1 MEYILQVFAGGWHTQ
16 NYTADDI
23 IKRLKTITDTIPVKA
38 VLIGWNLNAGLYRT
52 VGNFLR
58 SRSIDMILWLP
69 VFSETGELLPS
80 EEALDINGRPVGS
93 LALQEGEN
101 FAFSCPLN
109 ENSLHNV
116 QQIYETHFS
125 DCGFDGVFLDK
136 IRTQSFVGGI
146 SGVLSCG
153 CSACRKAYAEHGLSL
168 FHVAGAYADKGDM
181 FLETAGY
188 VPGTGFTFKDPLAEQ
203 FFTLKGKLIAERMT
217 ELCRYFHAKGLT
229 VGLDL
234 YAPLLSRFV
243 GQSYREITAEAD
255 FIKPMLYRK
264 TEAPAGIGYEYRL
277 LKQSLPHTRNYPDID
292 TNEAFLEQQL
302 KEFRDLP
309 CRKYPGIEVN
319 YREDIARTDP
329 AYIRASMKILEEN
342 GMDGAVL
349 AWDVMLAPDEH
360 IRAVKE

>member
-16 NYTADDI
+16 SYTADDI
-23 IKRLKTITDTIPVKA
+23 MTRLNTIIDAIPVRA

-52 VGNFLR
+52 VGDFLH

-80 EEALDINGRPVGS
+80 EEALDINGKPVGS

-101 FAFSCPLN
+101 FAFSCPL
-109 ENSLHNV
+109 STQNV
-116 QQIYETHFS
+116 QQIYETYFS

-153 CSACRKAYAEHGLSL
+153 CPACQKAYAEHGLSL
-168 FHVAGAYADKGDM
+168 SRVSSAYAEKGDA
-181 FLETAGY
+181 FLETSGY
-188 VPGTGFTFKDPLAEQ
+188 VPGTGFTFTDPLAEQ
-203 FFTLKGKLIAERMT
+203 FFALKGTLIAESVTR
-217 ELCRYFHAKGLT
+217 LCRYFHDRGLT

-243 GQSYREITAEAD
+243 GQSYREISCEAD

-277 LKQSLPHTRNYPDID
+277 LRQSLPHARNYPEINTDD
-292 TNEAFLEQQL
+292 RFLEAQL
-302 KEFRDLP
+302 QEFRDLP

-329 AYIRASMKILEEN
+329 AYIRTSMKILEAG

>member
-16 NYTADDI
+16 NYTAEAVI
-23 IKRLKTITDTIPVKA
+23 ERLTTVTEAIPVKA
-38 VLIGWNLNAGLYRT
+38 VLIGWNLNADLYRA
-52 VGNFLR
+52 VGEFLH
-58 SRSIDMILWLP
+58 SRHINMILWLP
-69 VFSETGELLPS
+69 VFSETGELL
-80 EEALDINGRPVGS
+80 EAHDALDVNEKPVGS

-101 FAFSCPLN
+101 FAFSCPVSPRN
-109 ENSLHNV
+109 LHNV
-116 QQIYETHFS
+116 QQIYETYFEN
-125 DCGFDGVFLDK
+125 CGFDGVFLDK

-153 CSACRKAYAEHGLSL
+153 CRGCQNVYAVRGLSL
-168 FHVAGAYADKGDM
+168 SQVSEAYAQKGDA
-181 FLETAGY
+181 FLETSGY
-188 VPGTGFTFKDPLAEQ
+188 ITGSGFAFTDPLAEQ
-203 FFTLKGKLIAERMT
+203 FFALKGTLIAESIT
-217 ELCRYFHAKGLT
+217 ELCRYFHARGLS

-243 GQSYREITAEAD
+243 GQSYKEIAKEAD

-277 LKQSLPHTRNYPDID
+277 LKQSLPHAKNYPDIVTD
-292 TNEAFLEQQL
+292 EEFLRKQL
-302 KEFRDLP
+302 EEFRDLP
-309 CRKYPGIEVN
+309 CKKYPGIEVN

-329 AYIRASMKILEEN
+329 AYIRGSMKILEES

-360 IRAVKE
+360 IKAVKK